1 MVQLSFSSAESAMNE
16 ILRAAAHGGVS
27 DIHIEPEARALRVR
41 LRKDGRLYEYGRF
54 DGRMAEKLAVR
65 AKVMGRMNVAETRIP
80 QDGGAVFSD
89 GELSYDLRISTLPS
103 LYGETIVIRMLS
115 GDMDFIEKRDLGMLA
130 VQEAAFLR
138 VLAYQS
144 GLLLTTGPTGSGKT
158 STLYA
163 ALTAVNRP
171 EVNIISIEDPIEYKI
186 PGITQ
191 TAINEKAGLTFAAGL
206 RSMVRQDPDILMIGE
221 IRDRETAEIAVH
233 AALTGHLVLSSLHTR
248 RAAEAPLRLMDMG
261 IPAYLLASALSL
273 IISQRL
279 VPALCRDCRKGNP
292 ESGWHA
298 PGCPRCQESG
308 RAGRTGVFE
317 MLAVDHA
324 VEAAIHDRKGPSVLA
339 DFLARQHQPTMAKAA
354 QELAKMG
361 RITEKDARL
370 VAEEMGDGW

>member
-1 MVQLSFSSAESAMNE
+1 MVPLSFSSAESALNA
-16 ILRAAAHGGVS
+16 ILRAAARDGVS
-27 DIHIEPEARALRVR
+27 DIHIEPEAASVRVR
-41 LRKDGRLYEYGRF
+41 LRKDGQLYEYGRLPAPI
-54 DGRMAEKLAVR
+54 AEKLAVR

-80 QDGGAVFSD
+80 QDGGAAFSD
-89 GELSYDLRISTLPS
+89 GDLSYDLRMSTLPS

-115 GDMDFIEKRDLGMLA
+115 GGMEFIEKRDLGMLA

-138 VLAYQS
+138 ALTRQS

-163 ALTAVNRP
+163 ALMAVNVP
-171 EVNIISIEDPIEYKI
+171 SVNIISIEDPIEYKI

-279 VPALCRDCRKGNP
+279 IPALCRDCRKENP
-292 ESGWHA
+292 DGTWHA
-298 PGCPRCQESG
+298 SGCPRCQGRG

-339 DFLARQHQPTMAKAA
+339 DFFSRQHQPTMAEAA
-354 QELAKMG
+354 RELAKMG
-361 RITEKDARL
+361 RITEDDARL
-370 VAEEMGDGW
+370 VAEEMGE

>member
-1 MVQLSFSSAESAMNE
+1 MVSLSFSSAERALDA
-16 ILRAAAHGGVS
+16 ILRAAARDGVS
-27 DIHIEPEARALRVR
+27 DIHIEPEAASVRVR

-54 DGRMAEKLAVR
+54 PAPMAEKLAVR

-80 QDGGAVFSD
+80 QDGGAAFSD
-89 GELSYDLRISTLPS
+89 EALSYDLRISTLPS

-115 GDMDFIEKRDLGMLA
+115 GEMDFIEKRDLGMLA

-138 VLAYQS
+138 ALTRQS

-163 ALTAVNRP
+163 ALMAVNVP
-171 EVNIISIEDPIEYKI
+171 SVNVISIEDPIEYKI
-186 PGITQ
+186 PGVTQ

-206 RSMVRQDPDILMIGE
+206 RSIVRQDPDILMIGE

-279 VPALCRDCRKGNP
+279 VPALCQDCRKGNP
-292 ESGWHA
+292 EAEWHA
-298 PGCPRCQESG
+298 PGCPRCQGSG

-317 MLAVDHA
+317 MLAVDGA
-324 VEAAIHDRKGPSVLA
+324 VEAAIHDRKSPSVLA
-339 DFLARQHQPTMAKAA
+339 GFFTRQHQPTMAEAA
-354 QELAKMG
+354 REMAKMG
-361 RITEKDARL
+361 RIAEEDARL
-370 VAEEMGDGW
+370 VAEDMGG